1 MQSILVR
8 LIKDLKLRLSHD
20 IKIESS
26 TFHFSSEE
34 RFEEWLREHKISTN
48 YALVHTRTTEDKIEK
63 VYCCNRSD
71 FRGELLGECS
81 FNNIEASH
89 SLEIE
94 TFVNEKTT
102 ANQQVAVQ
110 RLNKQSTREIEIESV
125 SNFLKSLNDETY
137 DKCMRQ
143 LTSIMDQINKTN
155 TSKRKMDKQVYFP
168 SKKKKE
174 Q

>member
-1 MQSILVR
+1 MVCEQR
-8 LIKDLKLRLSHD
+8 KG
-20 IKIESS
+20 
-26 TFHFSSEE
+26 
-34 RFEEWLREHKISTN
+34 
-48 YALVHTRTTEDKIEK
+48 
-63 VYCCNRSD
+63 SD
-71 FRGELLGECS
+71 SVLGELLGQCS

-102 ANQQVAVQ
+102 KNQQVAVQ
-110 RLNKQSTREIEIESV
+110 RLNKQSTREIESV
-125 SNFLKSLNDETY
+125 SNFLRSLNDETY

-143 LTSIMDQINKTN
+143 LTSMMEQINKTN
-155 TSKRKMDKQVYFP
+155 ASKRKMDKQVYFP